1 MLKYLFTAIYNDET
15 TYEQSEDDL
24 SKTTPGRSAFFDIDH
39 DKLLA
44 FAIHNDTDVVLV
56 RLDDGSFEI
65 NGLPFTIYDGPVEN
79 RRLIYFRRHRHAFNV
94 GLEELDHEV
103 EYHIGWQG
111 NEPGTGNN
119 IQKTLIIK

>member
-1 MLKYLFTAIYNDET
+1 MLKYLFTAVYNDDT

-24 SKTTPGRSAFFDIDH
+24 SKKDPQRSAYFDIEH

-56 RLDDGSFEI
+56 RLDDGTFEI
-65 NGLPFTIYDGPVEN
+65 NGLSIILYEGPVEN

-94 GLEELDHEV
+94 GFEELDHEV
-103 EYHIGWQG
+103 EFHIGWQG

-119 IQKTLIIK
+119 IQKTLILK